1 MLKSDIKYLSK
12 LLQKKYRTSEGKFIV
27 EGRRLIEEGIKSKFN
42 CHSIYITEEFKDNF
56 PEFTKLIN
64 NNKIPLT
71 ILNKKDIEKISST
84 ESPQGI
90 AAVFEIPKNEEKIYD
105 ENVVVCLDN
114 ISDPGNVGTILR
126 TCAWFGIKAVLLSKD
141 CAELYNPKVLRS
153 SMGGVFN
160 LNIFENVDLQ
170 IEIQSL
176 KSLNY
181 KIYLADMN
189 GTDYRNV
196 NFEKKTAIIFSSEAF
211 GPTKEIANL
220 SDIKITIPSKGNI
233 ESLNVSAAAAII
245 LSKI

>member
-1 MLKSDIKYLSK
+1 M
-12 LLQKKYRTSEGKFIV
+12 
-27 EGRRLIEEGIKSKFN
+27 
-42 CHSIYITEEFKDNF
+42 
-56 PEFTKLIN
+56 
-64 NNKIPLT
+64 
-71 ILNKKDIEKISST
+71 
-84 ESPQGI
+84 
-90 AAVFEIPKNEEKIYD
+90 
-105 ENVVVCLDN
+105 CLDN

-220 SDIKITIPSKGNI
+220 SDIKITIPPKGNI

-245 LSKI
+245 LSRI